1 MSGKSRP
8 PLRRIHSDETIEAG
22 ESRFSLKYWRRRKTE
37 DIVESLR
44 PGTDEALRV
53 KADGRIINGNVRIKI
68 LEERGFDVNGL
79 GREKA

>member
-1 MSGKSRP
+1 MES
-8 PLRRIHSDETIEAG
+8 G
-22 ESRFSLKYWRRRKTE
+22 ESQFSLKYWRQRKTE

-44 PGTDEALRV
+44 PGTDEALKV

-79 GREKA
+79 GCETA